1 MRSQIRQKIITIH
14 IVPNISRS
22 KDNNAMKFG
31 QLLQYSVRNIFLQ
44 KIMNKKG

>member
-1 MRSQIRQKIITIH
+1 MSQIRQQIITTH

-22 KDNNAMKFG
+22 KGNKAMKFD
-31 QLLQYSVRNIFLQ
+31 QLLQCRVRDIFLQ